1 MHVLEG
7 LLRLYLPMRLDSF
20 LPKSNMTTG
29 RGTPSKPV
37 KRGLYLYCEYKITH
51 CHKKHSIGSGNAPL

>member
-37 KRGLYLYCEYKITH
+37 KLGLYLYCE
-51 CHKKHSIGSGNAPL
+51 